1 MKVIVHVSNYF
12 LTDDKYA
19 WNGTD
24 PDISFSFGSAP
35 SGVQSDL
42 TNFVSSVT
50 VSGAIHST
58 VHSFS
63 VGNEIDLNNMVGQGA
78 SGPVSPTS
86 RLKRLIWWL
95 INLQTKCASSDVLFT
110 SPTSDGD
117 QGGTESSTPSYWF
130 QAIVN
135 GVTSNTSLPNGTVTE
150 SGITFGSTVSGLS
163 AVASTY
169 TDWYYN
175 SVNIYTTGSKLSA
188 TGQYDSWTT
197 NTKNTL
203 NWPRQ

>member
-1 MKVIVHVSNYF
+1 MCYSQAQLLMAIKVE
-12 LTDDKYA
+12 
-19 WNGTD
+19 
-24 PDISFSFGSAP
+24 
-35 SGVQSDL
+35 QSL
-42 TNFVSSVT
+42 QPRVIGF
-50 VSGAIHST
+50 
-58 VHSFS
+58 
-63 VGNEIDLNNMVGQGA
+63 
-78 SGPVSPTS
+78 
-86 RLKRLIWWL
+86 RL
-95 INLQTKCASSDVLFT
+95 F
-110 SPTSDGD
+110 
-117 QGGTESSTPSYWF
+117 
-130 QAIVN
+130 VN